1 MSQMRPMVPQNR
13 PKKAPTARP
22 TLGRRS
28 RSTQHHARRFYV
40 PPNPF
45 PAGAVRLLL
54 RPRERRLYRL
64 YWSASGEAGHAVRRS
79 EPQHLPLTPAGRRR
93 LGAGPGQ
100 LLQGLAQRAQRL
112 ARDGLGGVGA
122 ARQRLLAVAEAVAD
136 PLDPEFE
143 LVQVVGGGGLE
154 RRGEERF
161 RFGEMAEAGVADAD
175 LEQEI
180 R

>member
-54 RPRERRLYRL
+54 RSRERRLCRL
-64 YWSASGEAGHAVRRS
+64 HWSASGAAEHAVRRAEPEHLHPLIS
-79 EPQHLPLTPAGRRR
+79 ERAGVA
-93 LGAGPGQ
+93 LGAGPRQ
-100 LLQGLAQRAQRL
+100 LLQGLAHAAQRL
-112 ARDGLGGVGA
+112 ARDGFPDFGA
-122 ARQRLLAVAEAVAD
+122 GARELLLAVAEPVAD

-143 LVQVVGGGGLE
+143 LVQAVG
-154 RRGEERF
+154 
-161 RFGEMAEAGVADAD
+161 
-175 LEQEI
+175 
-180 R
+180 